1 MNFVFYAIIS
11 TKFNFK
17 YFLKYKRKFNFLF
30 YKHLEVDIVQ
40 SKFVIAFHSLQKQVK
55 RKAPMSENKENG
67 KSKSKQAKED
77 HTGSLFFHEIF

>member
-1 MNFVFYAIIS
+1 MLCFVIS
-11 TKFNFK
+11 KSVRYIPLKFNS
-17 YFLKYKRKFNFLF
+17 LF

-40 SKFVIAFHSLQKQVK
+40 SKFVMVFPSLQKQVK

-77 HTGSLFFHEIF
+77 HTGSFSLDR